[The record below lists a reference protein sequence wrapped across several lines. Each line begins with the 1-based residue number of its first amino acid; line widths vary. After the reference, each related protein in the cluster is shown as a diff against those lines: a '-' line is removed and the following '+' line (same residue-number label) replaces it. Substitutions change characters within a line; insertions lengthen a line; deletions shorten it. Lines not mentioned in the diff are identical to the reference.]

1 MKRNLYIMKR
11 LSFSTLV
18 SLWNRAKS
26 TSFSTLQSLKYGC
39 NPNQKAAI
47 ANNPFQIINGHPSY
61 INMLDA
67 LTSWQ
72 LVHELSQLTGKVV
85 ATSFKHVTPT
95 GVALAEDSHKSYQ
108 LARNIDSKS
117 SFGDFI
123 SISHPVNKETAQFI
137 QKVVSDG
144 IVAPSFTPEALELLR
159 TKKKGKFLILQS
171 NPEQYSSQSTV
182 MERRELFGA
191 TLFQERNQFSL
202 APSFFQEM
210 EDLSQDIQMNL
221 IIASMILKYTPSN
234 SISISYNQQ
243 VIGVGA
249 GQQNRVDC
257 LQIAGK
263 KAMKWL
269 QKHKIDNPQN
279 LVMASDGFIPFPDT
293 VELASEYG
301 IQYIIQPGGSI
312 NDSVVQQTCQDKGI
326 HMITTGNRLF
336 YH

>member
-1 MKRNLYIMKR
+1 MKRF
-11 LSFSTLV
+11 SFSTLV
-18 SLWNRAKS
+18 SLWNYTKS
-26 TSFSTLQSLKYGC
+26 ISLSTLQPLKYGC
-39 NPNQKAAI
+39 NPYQTASI

-72 LVHELSQLTGKVV
+72 FVHELSQLTGKVV

-95 GVALAEDSHKSYQ
+95 GVALADDSQKSYQ

-123 SISHPVNKETAQFI
+123 SISHPVDKETAQFI

-144 IVAPSFTPEALELLR
+144 IVAPSFTPEALELLQS
-159 TKKKGKFLILQS
+159 KKKGQYLILQS
-171 NPEQYSSQSTV
+171 NPNENSNSSNI
-182 MERRELFGA
+182 ERRELFGA
-191 TLFQERNQFSL
+191 TLFQDRNQFSL
-202 APSFFQEM
+202 APSFFQNM
-210 EDLSQDIQMNL
+210 DLSHDTQMNL

-263 KAMKWL
+263 KAKKWL
-269 QKHKIDNPQN
+269 QKHNIDNPQN

-312 NDSVVQQTCQDKGI
+312 NDSIVHQTCQDKGI